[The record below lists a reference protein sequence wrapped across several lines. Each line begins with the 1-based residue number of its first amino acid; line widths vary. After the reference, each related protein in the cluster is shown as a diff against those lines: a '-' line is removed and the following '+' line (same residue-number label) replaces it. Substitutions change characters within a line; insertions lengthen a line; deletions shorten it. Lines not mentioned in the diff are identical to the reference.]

1 MTVSIPPRRLRAL
14 TAAAAAVL
22 VTAGLASTPAA
33 ADESGGG
40 QSQRPRPDVQVQLL
54 AFNDYHGHL
63 ESSTPGT
70 VGTVPAGGSEFLS
83 THLAA
88 LRAGHRNSLTVAAGD
103 LIGGTPFLSGLFHDE
118 PSVESLNA
126 MGLDVSSVGNHEF
139 DEGVTELLRMQN
151 GGCHPVDGCYFDG
164 QTFPGADFPWLAANV
179 KDDLGRT
186 PLPPYWIKRFQGV
199 QVGFIG
205 MTLEGTDALV
215 AQSGIRGWDFTDE
228 VETANALVPQL
239 RRQGVQA
246 IVVLLHEGG
255 IQSGTYDECV
265 GISGPIVQ
273 IAENLDPEI
282 DAVITGHTH
291 QPYNCSIPDP
301 AGQPRAVTSA
311 FSFGRIITELNLS
324 IDTRTK
330 DVRRD
335 QTTVVNHI
343 VTQDVA
349 RDPVLTSIIAKWKSI
364 SDAVGS
370 EVVGQVAGSIVRRGD
385 RQLESDL
392 GNLVADAQLWAT
404 QDNGAQLA
412 LMNPGGLRADL
423 VFDSPLGTGGQ
434 VTFAEA
440 FNVQPFGNLLSTIP
454 MTGQQIIDVLKQQ
467 CQPAGSSRP
476 FLFLGVS
483 NGLSYTLDRTI
494 AAGVCTSITVS
505 DVRLNGVALDPAAT
519 YQVTVNNF
527 LVDGGDNFTVFAQ
540 VNPALRVGG
549 GIDLDA
555 FVAYFAAFS
564 PVASPGI
571 GRVNE
576 VFVGG

>member
-1 MTVSIPPRRLRAL
+1 
-14 TAAAAAVL
+14 
-22 VTAGLASTPAA
+22 
-33 ADESGGG
+33 
-40 QSQRPRPDVQVQLL
+40 
-54 AFNDYHGHL
+54 
-63 ESSTPGT
+63 
-70 VGTVPAGGSEFLS
+70 
-83 THLAA
+83 
-88 LRAGHRNSLTVAAGD
+88 
-103 LIGGTPFLSGLFHDE
+103 
-118 PSVESLNA
+118 
-126 MGLDVSSVGNHEF
+126 
-139 DEGVTELLRMQN
+139 
-151 GGCHPVDGCYFDG
+151 
-164 QTFPGADFPWLAANV
+164 
-179 KDDLGRT
+179 
-186 PLPPYWIKRFQGV
+186 
-199 QVGFIG
+199 
-205 MTLEGTDALV
+205 
-215 AQSGIRGWDFTDE
+215 
-228 VETANALVPQL
+228 
-239 RRQGVQA
+239 
-246 IVVLLHEGG
+246 
-255 IQSGTYDECV
+255 
-265 GISGPIVQ
+265 VQ

-301 AGQPRAVTSA
+301 AGQARAVTSA

-335 QTTVVNHI
+335 QTTVTNHV
-343 VTQDVA
+343 VTQDVTK
-349 RDPVLTSIIAKWKSI
+349 DPALTSIITKWKSI

-370 EVVGQVAGSIVRRGD
+370 EVVGQVASSIVRRGD

-404 QDNGAQLA
+404 QANGAQLA

-423 VFDSPLGTGGQ
+423 VFDSPVGSGGQ

-483 NGLSYTLDRTI
+483 DGLTYTLDRTI
-494 AAGVCTSITVS
+494 TAGVCTSITVS
-505 DVRLNGVALDPAAT
+505 DVQLNGVALDPSAT

-555 FVAYFAAFS
+555 FVAYLGAFS
-564 PVASPGI
+564 PVSSPGI